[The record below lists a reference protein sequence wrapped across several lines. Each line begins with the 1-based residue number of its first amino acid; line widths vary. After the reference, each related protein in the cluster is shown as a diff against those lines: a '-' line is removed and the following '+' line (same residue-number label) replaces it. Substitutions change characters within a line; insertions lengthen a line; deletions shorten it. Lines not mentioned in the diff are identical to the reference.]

1 MTDRK
6 NFIITWRIKNFSFC
20 WHKEEEEISCPEF
33 NIKGID
39 GSKWKLYL
47 FPRASK
53 SKMSWSIACYLHL
66 EKENG
71 PRGVEIAYELSALG
85 CDGLPLETKT
95 CTDCFMQ
102 ENDWAPPLILKQKT
116 VFLEKRQEFLPKDT
130 LTIRCII
137 WQFNQGSITA
147 ERYFA
152 TTRIDIEKVP
162 LFGIV
167 RKTRSR
173 KNVENKY
180 RVEFLQEST
189 ETPVFINIKCIN
201 GSPYAEIHPKGHEL
215 KFCKCKMNFT
225 NDSGMEVLEAED
237 AFLFRLNL
245 IPLYEKMPVWM
256 FPLLPASKNENYDP
270 QYSLEMK
277 NLTLRC
283 EIVYSTGIITIN
295 NNYSINT
302 FQNGCIIKEKRQ
314 ENLPSLKDDL
324 LTLMQNSDYY
334 DIKLKT
340 QNKTFPAHKSIL
352 SARSL
357 FFKNKLADM
366 KNVDC
371 IFVKDM
377 DNGTL
382 YQMLVF
388 LYTDTIENLEL
399 ENAMKLYIASARYG
413 IPSLQHR
420 CSSFLQNHLDAS
432 TCCDALKAADQ
443 YQDGDLKKAAQN
455 YILDHEGENIGSH
468 KWQDLER
475 FTEVIEEVL
484 HLKRMKT

>member
-6 NFIITWRIKNFSFC
+6 PFIITWRIKNFSFC

-71 PRGVEIAYELSALG
+71 PRRVKIAYELSALG
-85 CDGLPLETKT
+85 CDGLPLETET

-102 ENDWAPPLILKQKT
+102 ENDWSLPLILQQKT
-116 VFLEKRQEFLPKDT
+116 VFLEKRDEFLPKDT
-130 LTIRCII
+130 LTIRCRI
-137 WQFNQGSITA
+137 WQINQGNITA
-147 ERYFA
+147 ERYIA
-152 TTRIDIEKVP
+152 TTRIEIEKVP

-237 AFLFRLNL
+237 AFLFRLDL

-256 FPLLPASKNENYDP
+256 FPLLPTSKNENYYP
-270 QYSLEMK
+270 QYGLEMN
-277 NLTLRC
+277 NLALRC
-283 EIVYSTGIITIN
+283 EIAYSTGIM
-295 NNYSINT
+295 S
-302 FQNGCIIKEKRQ
+302 EK
-314 ENLPSLKDDL
+314 
-324 LTLMQNSDYY
+324 
-334 DIKLKT
+334 
-340 QNKTFPAHKSIL
+340 
-352 SARSL
+352 
-357 FFKNKLADM
+357 FKN
-366 KNVDC
+366 
-371 IFVKDM
+371 
-377 DNGTL
+377 
-382 YQMLVF
+382 
-388 LYTDTIENLEL
+388 
-399 ENAMKLYIASARYG
+399 
-413 IPSLQHR
+413 
-420 CSSFLQNHLDAS
+420 NHLDAS